1 MCFYGK
7 CPFRALAREDARA
20 YGIYRWVFDSGSLNR
35 RDDKKRLFPDDPK
48 SPTVDVT
55 KFYFNLKMHKHALR
69 MYRIPK
75 KLWLDVMG
83 WVSLVAA
90 EANRDAEDE
99 GPSEA
104 EMFRAIRQRQAL
116 KSW

>member
-1 MCFYGK
+1 
-7 CPFRALAREDARA
+7 
-20 YGIYRWVFDSGSLNR
+20 
-35 RDDKKRLFPDDPK
+35 
-48 SPTVDVT
+48 
-55 KFYFNLKMHKHALR
+55 